1 MTRTKMTIKLPV
13 EKLTGREIEVMT
25 LTAYGKM
32 RSEIS
37 DILSI
42 SEETVK
48 AYMIRACR
56 KLNAVNKTRAI
67 TIAIILGLISP
78 YKNGE
83 LKETKQLNV
92 RRRKNRE

>member
-1 MTRTKMTIKLPV
+1 VIRNKMTIKPPT
-13 EKLTGREIEVMT
+13 EKLTGREVEVMT

-37 DILSI
+37 DILLI

-56 KLNAVNKTRAI
+56 KLNAVNKTHAI
-67 TIAIILGLISP
+67 TIAITLGLITP
-78 YKNGE
+78 YKNTE
-83 LKETKQLNV
+83 LNESKAPHA
-92 RRRKNRE
+92 RRIKNRK